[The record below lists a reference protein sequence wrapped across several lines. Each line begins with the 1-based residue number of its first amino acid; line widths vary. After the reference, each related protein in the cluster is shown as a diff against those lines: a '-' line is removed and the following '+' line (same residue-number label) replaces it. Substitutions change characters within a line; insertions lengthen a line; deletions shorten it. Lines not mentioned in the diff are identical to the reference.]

1 MIKKN
6 SFLTKMFTIVFL
18 IPILALSAEKIGMI
32 QTLSVLG
39 DEQKSEVED
48 VNIIPL
54 QETGPAEDRL
64 NLIIFGD
71 GYTADEMDKFRE
83 DVDRNQNVQW
93 SVEPFRSYRNYFNVY
108 MVETP
113 SKDSGISC
121 DPDDEN
127 VRRDTV
133 FNLQYA
139 NKCPAD
145 DLARGVTFGAGGSEA
160 RTDIIQDYLAPEL
173 GLDRKSVV

>member
-39 DEQKSEVED
+39 DEKKQEVGD
-48 VNIIPL
+48 VNIVPL
-54 QETGPAEDRL
+54 QVTGPAEDRL

-83 DVDRNQNVQW
+83 DVDRNQNIQW
-93 SVEPFRSYRNYFNVY
+93 NEEPFRSYRNYFNVY
-108 MVETP
+108 VVETP
-113 SKDSGISC
+113 SVDSGISC
-121 DPDDEN
+121 DPRSEEH
-127 VRRDTV
+127 TSE
-133 FNLQYA
+133 LQ
-139 NKCPAD
+139 
-145 DLARGVTFGAGGSEA
+145 S
-160 RTDIIQDYLAPEL
+160 
-173 GLDRKSVV
+173 